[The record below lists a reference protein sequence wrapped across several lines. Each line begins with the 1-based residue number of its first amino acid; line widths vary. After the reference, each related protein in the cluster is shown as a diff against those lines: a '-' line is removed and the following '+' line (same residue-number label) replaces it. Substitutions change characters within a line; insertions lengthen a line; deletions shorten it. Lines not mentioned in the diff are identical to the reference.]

1 MIGNFS
7 YTQLKYRVI
16 RFVFF
21 ANLLALGAGIEAKEA
36 TDKVREFVHNETQ
49 ATNALQSG
57 VARLARLCA
66 TPLKPAESSVNSD
79 ALKDLT
85 TRVQARSKAL
95 ATVAEQQLNKIQ
107 EVLAASKQDQIQI
120 CSRRNWLNGPRGR
133 TSIASLDGTCEAAIN
148 RVAEVE
154 SLRFMVSKWKEIHTQ
169 RQKLF
174 DRLLSLESAQCTR
187 AGFAQRMV
195 QAHESALGK
204 FEDDLPSWINEA
216 LLPEDAT
223 RTQP

>member
-1 MIGNFS
+1 MITKFS
-7 YTQLKYRVI
+7 YTQLMYGVI

-57 VARLARLCA
+57 VTRLTRLCA
-66 TPLKPAESSVNSD
+66 TPLKPAEFSVSSE

-107 EVLAASKQDQIQI
+107 EVLVAARKEQTQT
-120 CSRRNWLNGPRGR
+120 CSSRDWLSELTGR
-133 TSIASLDGTCEAAIN
+133 TAVANLACKAATN
-148 RVAEVE
+148 RVAEIE
-154 SLRFMVSKWKEIHTQ
+154 SLRLMVGRWKDMQTQ
-169 RQKLF
+169 REKLF
-174 DRLLSLESAQCTR
+174 DKLLSLESAQCTR
-187 AGFAQRMV
+187 AGFAQQMV

-204 FEDDLPSWINEA
+204 FEDALPLWINEA
-216 LLPEDAT
+216 LRQEDAT